1 MDFVWILDFVI
12 WIFRNMA
19 NYISDF
25 SKSRWVVYTPERV
38 NRTGMNG
45 KEDRC
50 PFCPGNEED
59 TPPEVYRVG
68 GGEAN
73 KTGWTVRVIPNL
85 FPITEIHEVIIHS
98 PDHSKNIEDL
108 SQAEVAE
115 ILKTYVN
122 RFNFLKTKGKVFI
135 FCNQSLASGA
145 SLIHPH
151 SQITVIPSGIPT
163 STLSVQPVVN
173 IVKQVGE
180 FVSYCPEYSEWTYE
194 MWITGN
200 PKSKNQMTNE
210 FQNPKF
216 ESLNENQVKNLAFIL
231 QSMLIRLKKVHH
243 SSPHYSKKPFGY
255 NFYIYPYENWY
266 LRIIPRFSERAGFEL
281 ATGIMVNSVS
291 PEKAAEEL
299 RKSS

>member
-1 MDFVWILDFVI
+1 
-12 WIFRNMA
+12 MA
-19 NYISDF
+19 DYISDS
-25 SKSRWVVYTPERV
+25 SKNHWVVYTPERV

-45 KEDRC
+45 KKDRC
-50 PFCPGNEED
+50 PFCPGAEAD

-85 FPITEIHEVIIHS
+85 FPITDVHEVVIHS

-108 SQAEVAE
+108 SQAEVSE

-151 SQITVIPSGIPT
+151 SQITVVPNEIPT
-163 STLSVQPVVN
+163 STLPVQPVVN
-173 IVKQVGE
+173 IVEQNNN
-180 FVSYCPEYSEWTYE
+180 FISYCPDFSEWTYE
-194 MWITGN
+194 MFIKETRN
-200 PKSKNQMTNE
+200 NNQETNK
-210 FQNPKF
+210 FQN
-216 ESLNENQVKNLAFIL
+216 LNNQKIKDLAFIL

-291 PEKAAEEL
+291 PKKAAEEFKKIIL
-299 RKSS
+299 

>member
-1 MDFVWILDFVI
+1 MDFVWILDSVI

-25 SKSRWVVYTPERV
+25 SKSHWVVYTPERV

-50 PFCPGNEED
+50 PFCPGAEAD

-68 GGEAN
+68 GGETN
-73 KTGWTVRVIPNL
+73 KPGWTVRVVPNM
-85 FPITEIHEVIIHS
+85 FPITDVHEVVIHS

-108 SQAEVAE
+108 SQAEVSE

-151 SQITVIPSGIPT
+151 SQITVVPFDIPT
-163 STLSVQPVVN
+163 ETLPVQPIVN
-173 IVKQVGE
+173 IVEQKGK

-194 MWITGN
+194 MFIKETITN
-200 PKSKNQMTNE
+200 NQETNK
-210 FQNPKF
+210 FQN
-216 ESLNENQVKNLAFIL
+216 LNNQKIKDLAIIL
-231 QSMLIRLKKVHH
+231 QSMLIRLKKVH
-243 SSPHYSKKPFGY
+243 STSVHYSKKPFGY
-255 NFYIYPYENWY
+255 NFYIHPYNPWY

-281 ATGIMVNSVS
+281 STGIMVNSVE
-291 PEKAAEEL
+291 PAKASQGL
-299 RKSS
+299 KNM

>member
-1 MDFVWILDFVI
+1 
-12 WIFRNMA
+12 MA
-19 NYISDF
+19 NYVSDF
-25 SKSRWVVYTPERV
+25 SKSHWVVYTPERV

-50 PFCPGNEED
+50 PFCPGNEVD

-73 KTGWTVRVIPNL
+73 QPGWTVRVVHNM
-85 FPITEIHEVIIHS
+85 FPITDVHEVVIHS
-98 PDHSKNIEDL
+98 TDHSKNIEDL
-108 SQAEVAE
+108 SHAEVAE

-151 SQITVIPSGIPT
+151 SQITVVPKEIPT
-163 STLSVQPVVN
+163 ETLVVQPAVN
-173 IVKQVGE
+173 IVEQNNS
-180 FVSYCPEYSEWTYE
+180 FVSYCPDFSEWTYE
-194 MWITGN
+194 MFIKETRN
-200 PKSKNQMTNE
+200 NNQETNK
-210 FQNPKF
+210 FQN
-216 ESLNENQVKNLAFIL
+216 LNNQKIKDLAIIL

-281 ATGIMVNSVS
+281 STGIMVNSV
-291 PEKAAEEL
+291 EAKKAAEEFKKVIL
-299 RKSS
+299 